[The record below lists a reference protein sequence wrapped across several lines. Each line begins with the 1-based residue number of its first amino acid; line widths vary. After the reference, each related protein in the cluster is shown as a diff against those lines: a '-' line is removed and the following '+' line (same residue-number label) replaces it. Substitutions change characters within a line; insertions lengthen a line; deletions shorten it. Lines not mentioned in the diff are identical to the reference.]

1 MEILSPEEIVE
12 SFKAALGSSFIDS
25 KIYQREVAVKKN
37 LFQAIWIY
45 VKRDAFRQ
53 AVELIARLQ
62 EYPHLSIISSSDLG
76 DRIGLIYHFTIYYG
90 QHLKELSLG
99 LCLSLPK
106 NDLKIPTIT
115 DLIPGAIFTERETQE
130 MMGVEV
136 VGIPDDRR
144 LFLPDDF
151 PEGVYPWRK
160 DETGPYDLLR
170 VLPGHSCHSDS
181 FASCHSEPFASCHS
195 EGEKR
200 PKNLAQDKLSEE
212 SHTAQDR
219 LREETQD
226 PWEKK

>member
-37 LFQAIWIY
+37 IFTAIWIY

-53 AVELIARLQ
+53 AVDLIGRLQ

-76 DRIGLIYHFTIYYG
+76 DSIELIYHFTIYYG

-99 LCLSLPK
+99 LCLNLPK

-115 DLIPGAIFTERETQE
+115 DIIPGALFAERETQE

-136 VGIPDDRR
+136 VGIPDNRR
-144 LFLPDDF
+144 LFLPEDF

-160 DETGPYDLLR
+160 DEKGPHDLLR
-170 VLPGHSCHSDS
+170 VLPG
-181 FASCHSEPFASCHS
+181 
-195 EGEKR
+195 R
-200 PKNLAQDKLSEE
+200 
-212 SHTAQDR
+212 
-219 LREETQD
+219 
-226 PWEKK
+226 EKK